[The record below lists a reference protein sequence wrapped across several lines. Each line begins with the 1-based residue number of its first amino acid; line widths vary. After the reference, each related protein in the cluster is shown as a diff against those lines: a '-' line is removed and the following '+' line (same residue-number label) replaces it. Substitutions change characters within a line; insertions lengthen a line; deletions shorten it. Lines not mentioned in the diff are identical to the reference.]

1 MVAELLDAD
10 GSTAWL
16 LLEAPNGI
24 GVSVGATVT
33 VTVAV
38 AVAVTALAGAV
49 TVTAGADAAGAP
61 EHAVNTVPAITARG
75 RTQRFMHKL
84 YSTGHRP

>member
-33 VTVAV
+33 VTV